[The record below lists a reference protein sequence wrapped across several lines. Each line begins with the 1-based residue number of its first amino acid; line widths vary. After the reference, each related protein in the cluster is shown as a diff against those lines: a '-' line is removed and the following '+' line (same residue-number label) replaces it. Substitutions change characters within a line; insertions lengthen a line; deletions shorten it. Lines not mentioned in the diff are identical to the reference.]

1 MRSRL
6 LISLFVFL
14 LLGTLS
20 SSGAGQQS
28 SATPAPSA
36 ERKPLTSLPRT
47 VLDADLKAALG
58 GSFRLSDYSGDVLVV
73 NLWATWCAPCR
84 VQIVSL
90 VKLQEQMRAQGVKV
104 IVLSTEDP
112 DRSAEGLLDF
122 IRDYEVNY
130 QIGWATPEVS
140 ITLMQGR
147 DAIPQTFVVSRTGR
161 IIKRFIGFNPPA
173 TPPQLKLAI
182 EEAIYEKS
190 DLPKQN

>member
-14 LLGTLS
+14 LLGTLT

-28 SATPAPSA
+28 SASPCPAR
-36 ERKPLTSLPRT
+36 ERKPLTGLPRT

-112 DRSAEGLLDF
+112 
-122 IRDYEVNY
+122 
-130 QIGWATPEVS
+130 
-140 ITLMQGR
+140 
-147 DAIPQTFVVSRTGR
+147 
-161 IIKRFIGFNPPA
+161 
-173 TPPQLKLAI
+173 
-182 EEAIYEKS
+182 
-190 DLPKQN
+190 